1 MDGSLRQ
8 RKKKHDFE
16 SSTFQ
21 NNFLKENHQR
31 QNWENLLTNHYR
43 GLDAAFQYDLW
54 CPAAKNISITHA
66 AAAPSNLD
74 AAITIR
80 SPDTELQNTKEL
92 RATAWEIAAPKPDG
106 SRHQTKKNH
115 PCSHYHAICIQNIKG
130 ELSRLRSKR
139 SKPHPAHTRG
149 TFHRRLQP
157 LDTEKH
163 KVLCSGFLPKTN
175 PMQQSRSCHY
185 NAFCSNTYP
194 SMQPLQC
201 DWHPHVAEHQGRTD
215 YARNDPTAPAAHTRY
230 DSSPAV
236 ATLHGKTEGFV
247 LRLPPQN
254 KPHPTVMQPP
264 LQCVLQQHDHDH
276 LTPQGVKNVTYI
288 FGVPLCRVLGPWL
301 YTTYIH
307 IYVGCLIRSHKVN
320 ARILHF

>member
-1 MDGSLRQ
+1 MRPRHQATLMQPLQSDLQIPNCKTQKNYAQ
-8 RKKKHDFE
+8 RHEKL
-16 SSTFQ
+16 Q
-21 NNFLKENHQR
+21 
-31 QNWENLLTNHYR
+31 
-43 GLDAAFQYDLW
+43 
-54 CPAAKNISITHA
+54 
-66 AAAPSNLD
+66 
-74 AAITIR
+74 
-80 SPDTELQNTKEL
+80 LQNRMDLGTK
-92 RATAWEIAAPKPDG
+92 P
-106 SRHQTKKNH
+106 KKNH

-175 PMQQSRSCHY
+175 PMQQSCSCHY

-276 LTPQGVKNVTYI
+276 LTPPGGEKCNIHFWSATMPG
-288 FGVPLCRVLGPWL
+288 FGTLAL
-301 YTTYIH
+301 YH
-307 IYVGCLIRSHKVN
+307 IYPHICRLSYPKS
-320 ARILHF
+320 

>member
-1 MDGSLRQ
+1 MDLG
-8 RKKKHDFE
+8 
-16 SSTFQ
+16 
-21 NNFLKENHQR
+21 
-31 QNWENLLTNHYR
+31 
-43 GLDAAFQYDLW
+43 
-54 CPAAKNISITHA
+54 
-66 AAAPSNLD
+66 
-74 AAITIR
+74 
-80 SPDTELQNTKEL
+80 TK
-92 RATAWEIAAPKPDG
+92 P
-106 SRHQTKKNH
+106 KKNH

-215 YARNDPTAPAAHTRY
+215 YARNDPTAPRRTHEVRFIASCSHFTRKNRRFRA
-230 DSSPAV
+230 PAS
-236 ATLHGKTEGFV
+236 LPKTNPIQQSCSHHYNAFCSNTITTI
-247 LRLPPQN
+247 LP
-254 KPHPTVMQPP
+254 
-264 LQCVLQQHDHDH
+264 
-276 LTPQGVKNVTYI
+276 PQGVKNVTYI

>member
-8 RKKKHDFE
+8 SKKKHDFE

-21 NNFLKENHQR
+21 NKFLKENHQQ

-43 GLDAAFQYDLW
+43 SLDAAFQYDLW
-54 CPAAKNISITHA
+54 CPAPKNISITHA

-74 AAITIR
+74 AAITMR

-106 SRHQTKKNH
+106 SRHQTKKKTI
-115 PCSHYHAICIQNIKG
+115 HAAITMRFA
-130 ELSRLRSKR
+130 SRTLRENWAEYAR
-139 SKPHPAHTRG
+139 NDPNRTRR
-149 TFHRRLQP
+149 THEVPFHRRLQP

-175 PMQQSRSCHY
+175 PIQQSCSHHY
-185 NAFCSNTYP
+185 NAFCGNTI
-194 SMQPLQC
+194 
-201 DWHPHVAEHQGRTD
+201 T
-215 YARNDPTAPAAHTRY
+215 TI
-230 DSSPAV
+230 
-236 ATLHGKTEGFV
+236 
-247 LRLPPQN
+247 LP
-254 KPHPTVMQPP
+254 
-264 LQCVLQQHDHDH
+264 
-276 LTPQGVKNVTYI
+276 PQGVKNVTYI
-288 FGVPLCRVLGPWL
+288 FGVPLCRVLWPWL

-320 ARILHF
+320 AQILHYIFRPGKQIYKSSL